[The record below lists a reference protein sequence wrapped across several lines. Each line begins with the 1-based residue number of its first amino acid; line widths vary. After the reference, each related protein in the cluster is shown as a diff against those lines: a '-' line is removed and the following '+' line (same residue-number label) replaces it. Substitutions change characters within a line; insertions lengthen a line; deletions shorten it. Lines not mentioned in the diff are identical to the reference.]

1 MFYQVDTHVIGVVHA
16 IPDKEY
22 YPARY
27 VYFIAGCHNDIIKEK
42 LAQIVSLCLFAI
54 LWLFEAQIADK
65 ICFSGYKSY
74 SF

>member
-27 VYFIAGCHNDIIKEK
+27 VYFIAGCNNDIIKEQ
-42 LAQIVSLCLFAI
+42 LAQVLSLCLFAM
-54 LWLFEAQIADK
+54 
-65 ICFSGYKSY
+65 S
-74 SF
+74 

>member
-16 IPDKEY
+16 IPDKVY

-42 LAQIVSLCLFAI
+42 LAQIVSLCLFYHFVAV
-54 LWLFEAQIADK
+54 
-65 ICFSGYKSY
+65 
-74 SF
+74 